1 MSFDAQFEE
10 SDEAL
15 IERFAAGDQS
25 AARALTIRLSPRVLG
40 LATRMLQDG
49 TEAEDVTQETMMRLW
64 KTAAD
69 WRPGEAKPSTWL
81 HRVATNLCID
91 RLRKRRRT
99 GPPLDDVAEPSDP
112 SPGADARLIAADRAA
127 AVSGA
132 LKALPD
138 RQQTAISLRHFEGL
152 SNPDIA
158 AALDVSVE
166 AVESLLSRARRTLT
180 AQLAAFER
188 A

>member
-1 MSFDAQFEE
+1 MSFDAEFEE

-25 AARALTIRLSPRVLG
+25 AARALTVRLSPRVLG
-40 LATRMLQDG
+40 LATRMLRDG
-49 TEAEDVTQETMMRLW
+49 AEAEDVTQEAMMRLW

-69 WRPGEAKPSTWL
+69 WRPGEAKVSTWL

-91 RLRKRRRT
+91 RLRKRRRA
-99 GPPLDDVAEPSDP
+99 GPPLEDVAEPPDP
-112 SPGADARLIAADRAA
+112 KPSADAQLIAADRAS
-127 AVSGA
+127 AVSVA
-132 LKALPD
+132 LNALPD
-138 RQQTAISLRHFEGL
+138 RQQRAIRLRHFEGL

-180 AQLAAFER
+180 SQLAAFEG

>member
-1 MSFDAQFEE
+1 MSFDAEFEE
-10 SDEAL
+10 GDEAL

-25 AARALTIRLSPRVLG
+25 AARALTVRLSPRVLG
-40 LATRMLQDG
+40 LATRMLRDAA
-49 TEAEDVTQETMMRLW
+49 EAEDVTQEAMMRLW

-69 WRPGEAKPSTWL
+69 WRPGEAKVSTWL

-91 RLRKRRRT
+91 RLRKRRHA
-99 GPPLDDVAEPSDP
+99 GPPLEDVAEPMDP
-112 SPGADARLIAADRAA
+112 MPDADARLIAADRAS
-127 AVSGA
+127 AVAGA
-132 LKALPD
+132 LASLPD
-138 RQQTAISLRHFEGL
+138 RQQAAIRLRHFEGL

-180 AQLAAFER
+180 AHLAALEG

>member
-1 MSFDAQFEE
+1 MSFDAEFEE

-15 IERFAAGDQS
+15 IERFVAGDHS
-25 AARALTIRLSPRVLG
+25 AARALTVRLSPRVLG
-40 LATRMLQDG
+40 LATRMLRDG
-49 TEAEDVTQETMMRLW
+49 AEAEDVTQEAMMRLW

-69 WRPGEAKPSTWL
+69 WRPGEAKVSTWL

-91 RLRKRRRT
+91 RLRKRRRA
-99 GPPLDDVAEPSDP
+99 GPPLDEVAEPPDP
-112 SPGADARLIAADRAA
+112 APGAVAQLIAADRAS

-132 LKALPD
+132 LNALPD
-138 RQQTAISLRHFEGL
+138 RQQAAIRLRHFEGL

-180 AQLAAFER
+180 MQLTAFEGV
-188 A
+188 

>member
-1 MSFDAQFEE
+1 MSFDAEFEE

-25 AARALTIRLSPRVLG
+25 AARALTVRLSPRVLG
-40 LATRMLQDG
+40 LATRMLRDAA
-49 TEAEDVTQETMMRLW
+49 EAEDVTQEAMMRLW

-69 WRPGEAKPSTWL
+69 WRPGEAKVSTWL

-91 RLRKRRRT
+91 RLRKRRRA
-99 GPPLDDVAEPSDP
+99 GPPLEEVAEPPDP
-112 SPGADARLIAADRAA
+112 EPGADARLIAADRAS
-127 AVSGA
+127 AVTIA
-132 LKALPD
+132 LNALPD
-138 RQQTAISLRHFEGL
+138 RQQRAIRLRHFDGL

-166 AVESLLSRARRTLT
+166 AVESLLSRARRRM
-180 AQLAAFER
+180 ASQLAAFEG

>member
-25 AARALTIRLSPRVLG
+25 AARALTVRLSPRVLG
-40 LATRMLQDG
+40 LATRMLRD
-49 TEAEDVTQETMMRLW
+49 TAEAEDVTQEAMMRLW
-64 KTAAD
+64 KMAAD

-91 RLRKRRRT
+91 RLRKRRRA
-99 GPPLDDVAEPSDP
+99 GPPLEDVAEPQDP
-112 SPGADARLIAADRAA
+112 APTADARLIAADRAS
-127 AVSGA
+127 AVTEA
-132 LKALPD
+132 LNALPD
-138 RQQTAISLRHFEGL
+138 RQQTAIRLRHFEDL

-166 AVESLLSRARRTLT
+166 AVESLLSRARRS
-180 AQLAAFER
+180 LAARLAATEG

>member
-1 MSFDAQFEE
+1 MSFDAEFEE

-25 AARALTIRLSPRVLG
+25 AARALTMRLSPHVLG
-40 LATRMLQDG
+40 LATRMLKDDA
-49 TEAEDVTQETMMRLW
+49 EAEDVTQEAMMRLW

-69 WRPGEAKPSTWL
+69 WRSGEAKVSTWL

-91 RLRKRRRT
+91 RLRKRRRD
-99 GPPLDDVAEPSDP
+99 GPPLDDVAEPPDPDP
-112 SPGADARLIAADRAA
+112 SAEKRLIAADRAS
-127 AVSGA
+127 AVTA
-132 LKALPD
+132 VLNALPD
-138 RQQTAISLRHFEGL
+138 RQQMAIRLRHFEGL

-158 AALDVSVE
+158 SALDVSVE

-180 AQLAAFER
+180 AQLAELER

>member
-1 MSFDAQFEE
+1 MSFDAEFEE

-25 AARALTIRLSPRVLG
+25 AARALTVRLSPRVLG
-40 LATRMLQDG
+40 LAKRMLRDEA
-49 TEAEDVTQETMMRLW
+49 EAEDVTQEAMMRLW

-69 WRPGEAKPSTWL
+69 WRPGEAKVSTWL

-91 RLRKRRRT
+91 RLRKRRRD
-99 GPPLDDVAEPSDP
+99 GPPLDDVAEPPDP
-112 SPGADARLIAADRAA
+112 EPTAETRLIAADQAS
-127 AVSGA
+127 AVSS
-132 LKALPD
+132 LLNALPE
-138 RQQTAISLRHFEGL
+138 RQQTAIRLRHFEGL

-158 AALDVSVE
+158 EALDVSVE

-180 AQLAAFER
+180 RQIAACER